1 MATLQGK
8 VVAITGGASG
18 IGLATALL
26 CASRGASLTICDINQ
41 NAVDEA
47 VAKIKLV
54 STQTDVIG
62 TRVDVTRSDDV
73 DAWVTKAVEHF
84 GRIDGAVNAAGIIAG
99 PDSGVFFNIVDIT
112 NDHWNSILGVNL
124 TGLFY
129 CLRAQLRVMQSG
141 ASIVNIA
148 SVAGVLGRPRLGA
161 YSTSKHGVI
170 GLTRTAAKEVGERG
184 IRVNALA
191 P

>member
-8 VVAITGGASG
+8 VIAITGGASG
-18 IGLATALL
+18 IGLATAVE
-26 CASRGASLTICDINQ
+26 CASRGASLALCDINQ
-41 NAVDEA
+41 AAIDKA
-47 VAKIKLV
+47 VATIRSI
-54 STQTDVIG
+54 STEVIG
-62 TRVDVTRSDDV
+62 NRVDVTRSDDV
-73 DAWVTKAVEHF
+73 DTWIANVVDHF
-84 GRIDGAVNAAGIIAG
+84 GRLDGAVNAAGIIAG
-99 PDSGVFFNIVDIT
+99 PDSGVFFNIIDTT
-112 NDHWNSILGVNL
+112 NEHWDRILGVNL

-141 ASIVNIA
+141 ASIVNLA

-170 GLTRTAAKEVGERG
+170 GLSRTAAKEVGERG